1 MNMKGK
7 VLLIEDDL
15 LAARAYQKL
24 LENANLQVDCALDG
38 HEGLEKSR
46 QGYHCIILD
55 LALPK
60 LDGWQV
66 LERLKKDDGLK
77 HIPVIICTVLD
88 GEDHRK
94 KATELGAQAF
104 VNKFKDN
111 LLDEVKNALSFGEI
125 SGRD

>member
-1 MNMKGK
+1 MDMKKK

-15 LAARAYQKL
+15 LTARAYQKL
-24 LENANLQVDCALDG
+24 LENAGLQVECALDG
-38 HEGLEKSR
+38 HEGLEKSH
-46 QGYHCIILD
+46 QGYNCIILD

-60 LDGWQV
+60 LSGWQV
-66 LERLKKDDGLK
+66 LERLKKHDGLK

-94 KATELGAQAF
+94 KATEMGAHAF

-111 LLDEVKNALSFGEI
+111 LLDEVKNALEFF
-125 SGRD
+125 